1 MSRADIEKI
10 TVIGGG
16 SSYTPEL
23 IDGFIQNEEALKV
36 GEIALFDI
44 DEERLSIVGGMAQR
58 QVRYAELDTKV
69 TLNYDRPRAIE
80 GAKFVLSSM
89 RVGHMAARILD
100 EKIPLKYGVIGQ
112 ETTGPGG
119 TLKAWRTIPVSLDIA
134 KDMEKYAPDAW
145 YINFTNPSGIMTE
158 ALLKH
163 TNLKVVGLC
172 NNPIN
177 TIAAMAEAFHVEP
190 KDVFLE
196 WMGMNHVNWVRKVYI
211 KGQDMT
217 QILFDSWEE
226 MVMNHD
232 NWVHKVSNKE
242 LDVAQIPFDRLK
254 GMMKIKEMPNFDP
267 ELIRT
272 LGVLPTYY
280 LQYYYYHPDRV
291 REEKEAGKTRG
302 EVVLGVEKDLLKMYA
317 DPKVLVKPPEL
328 MLRGGAR
335 YSEAAVNLILSL
347 MLDRRDVQIVV
358 ARNGSSI
365 ADFPED
371 VSVEVPCV
379 VGAHGVTPLSMGH
392 FPESIRAL
400 AIQAKAWESAV
411 VKAAVSGSH
420 RDAVLAMLQ
429 NPLVP
434 DYPTAVKL
442 VDEMLEAHKAY
453 LPQFFKK

>member
-1 MSRADIEKI
+1 MARPSIEKI

-23 IDGFIQNEEALKV
+23 IDGFIQHENELKV

-44 DEERLSIVGGMAQR
+44 DEERLEIVGGMAQR
-58 QVRYAELDTKV
+58 QVRYAEMETKV
-69 TLNYDRPRAIE
+69 TLNTNRPKAVD

-100 EKIPLKYGVIGQ
+100 EKIPLKYDVIGQ

-119 TLKAWRTIPVSLDIA
+119 TFKAFRTIPVTLEIA

-158 ALLKH
+158 AILKH
-163 TNLKVVGLC
+163 TNLNVVGLC

-211 KGQDMT
+211 KGEDVT
-217 QILFDSWEE
+217 QKIFDNLEE
-226 MVMNHD
+226 M
-232 NWVHKVSNKE
+232 S
-242 LDVAQIPFDRLK
+242 
-254 GMMKIKEMPNFDP
+254 KIEEMPKFDP
-267 ELIRT
+267 ELVRT

-280 LQYYYYHPDRV
+280 LQYYYFQPDKV
-291 REEKEAGKTRG
+291 KEVKQSGKTRG
-302 EVVLGVEKDLLKMYA
+302 ETVLEVEKDLLRQFA
-317 DPKVLVKPPEL
+317 DPNVLVKPPEL

-335 YSEAAVNLILSL
+335 YSEAAVNLIMSL
-347 MLDRRDVQIVV
+347 MLDRRDVQIVN

-365 ADFPED
+365 PDFPED

-379 VGAHGVTPLSMGH
+379 VGAHGVTPLVMGH
-392 FPESIRAL
+392 FPESIRSL
-400 AIQAKAWESAV
+400 AIRAKAWESAV

-442 VDEMLEAHKAY
+442 VDEMLEANRQY
-453 LPQFFKK
+453 LPQFFKN

>member
-23 IDGFIQNEEALKV
+23 IDGFIVNEAALKV

-44 DEERLSIVGGMAQR
+44 DEERLNIVGGMAQR

-69 TLNYDRPRAIE
+69 TLNHDRPRAIE

-163 TNLKVVGLC
+163 TNLNVVGLC

-177 TIAAMAEAFHVEP
+177 TIAGMAEAFHVEP

-211 KGQDMT
+211 KGQDVT
-217 QILFDSWEE
+217 QSLFDNLEE
-226 MVMNHD
+226 
-232 NWVHKVSNKE
+232 
-242 LDVAQIPFDRLK
+242 
-254 GMMKIKEMPNFDP
+254 MMKIKEMPKFDA

-280 LQYYYYHPDRV
+280 LQYYYFHPDRV

-302 EVVLGVEKDLLKMYA
+302 EVVLEVEKDLLKMYA
-317 DPKVLVKPPEL
+317 DPKILVKPAEL
-328 MLRGGAR
+328 MQRGGAR

-411 VKAAVSGSH
+411 VKAAVSGSR

>member
-1 MSRADIEKI
+1 
-10 TVIGGG
+10 
-16 SSYTPEL
+16 
-23 IDGFIQNEEALKV
+23 
-36 GEIALFDI
+36 
-44 DEERLSIVGGMAQR
+44 
-58 QVRYAELDTKV
+58 
-69 TLNYDRPRAIE
+69 
-80 GAKFVLSSM
+80 
-89 RVGHMAARILD
+89 
-100 EKIPLKYGVIGQ
+100 
-112 ETTGPGG
+112 
-119 TLKAWRTIPVSLDIA
+119 
-134 KDMEKYAPDAW
+134 
-145 YINFTNPSGIMTE
+145 
-158 ALLKH
+158 
-163 TNLKVVGLC
+163 
-172 NNPIN
+172 
-177 TIAAMAEAFHVEP
+177 
-190 KDVFLE
+190 
-196 WMGMNHVNWVRKVYI
+196 
-211 KGQDMT
+211 
-217 QILFDSWEE
+217 
-226 MVMNHD
+226 
-232 NWVHKVSNKE
+232 
-242 LDVAQIPFDRLK
+242 
-254 GMMKIKEMPNFDP
+254 MMKIKEMPKFDP

-302 EVVLGVEKDLLKMYA
+302 EVVLEVEKDLLKKYA
-317 DPKVLVKPPEL
+317 DPNVLVKPPEL

-411 VKAAVSGSH
+411 VKAAVSGSR

-442 VDEMLEAHKAY
+442 VDEMLEAHKTY
-453 LPQFFKK
+453 LPQFFKNNI

>member
-1 MSRADIEKI
+1 MSRAEIEKI

-23 IDGFIQNEEALKV
+23 IDGFIQNEPNLKV
-36 GEIALFDI
+36 GEIALFDV

-158 ALLKH
+158 ALLKY
-163 TNLKVVGLC
+163 TNLNVVGLC

-177 TIAAMAEAFHVEP
+177 TIAGMAEAFHVEP

-211 KGQDMT
+211 KGQDVT
-217 QILFDSWEE
+217 QILFDQLEE
-226 MVMNHD
+226 
-232 NWVHKVSNKE
+232 
-242 LDVAQIPFDRLK
+242 
-254 GMMKIKEMPNFDP
+254 MMKIKEMPKFDP

-302 EVVLGVEKDLLKMYA
+302 EVVLEVEKDLLKKYA

-411 VKAAVSGSH
+411 VKAAVSGSR

-442 VDEMLEAHKAY
+442 VDEMLEAHKVY
-453 LPQFFKK
+453 LPQFFK